1 MKNTKTIILIIIA
14 LTTIFLFTFIINQN
28 YNIFEKSENKSRN
41 INQLLPDQSSPKNTL
56 RTFWRAAKANDI
68 NTALKCVDKNK
79 VESGRDARNVENYIN
94 EIAKIKDS
102 DFQYISNDSRVSIRS
117 PFYSMDYDME
127 QQKNGDWIIIS
138 IHP

>member
-1 MKNTKTIILIIIA
+1 MKNTKTIIFITIAIIA
-14 LTTIFLFTFIINQN
+14 IFLFIFIVNQN
-28 YNIFEKSENKSRN
+28 YNFFKKNYTQN
-41 INQLLPDQSSPKNTL
+41 INLISPDWSSPENTL

-94 EIAKIKDS
+94 EIAKIEDN
-102 DFQYISNDSRVSIRS
+102 DFQYISSDSRITIRS

-127 QQKNGDWIIIS
+127 QQKNGDWVIIS